1 MIAGCNC
8 KHNHTGHAAD
18 DGIPDPDLS
27 LDRVDLTHLIR
38 PGARRTRRRPAGDAR
53 RTTVADYEQ
62 RVRGDASLSDL
73 DLDLAKSF
81 LKDTPAGGKPVLEA
95 LRYYGLV
102 KGDAPD
108 LQITNAALLLFA
120 GASARHWNP
129 GAGIRVI
136 RAAGTARL
144 FGHRQSVTWTAYAG
158 PPLASAIGEG
168 IRLVREQIGSS
179 EHLRRIFFRDVA
191 EYPEFAWREVLV
203 NAIAH
208 RDYDGIAEIEIVFYD
223 DRVELTSPGLP
234 LEPFS
239 TADVNDGTVLHNTRN
254 PLLNK
259 VMKDKKLM
267 RCKASGL
274 VRVFKEM
281 ENTLLVEPEF
291 ANDSGRFTVTLRN
304 NPQFATS
311 GPGWNWIVGKLQIDI
326 DQKRMLLA
334 CPDGF
339 TEDDY
344 LRLNSVPR
352 TEARR
357 QIQGL
362 VDSDIVT
369 PVATGGE
376 SRRVYYLTA
385 DLDAHRWFLED
396 RIPKL
401 QEYFRKRSRLGNVDY
416 RTAFEVSYPTA
427 KRELDGLVDKGFLKT
442 TGRGRALHYLPT
454 IALRKSDP

>member
-1 MIAGCNC
+1 M
-8 KHNHTGHAAD
+8 
-18 DGIPDPDLS
+18 
-27 LDRVDLTHLIR
+27 DRVDLTHLIR
-38 PGARRTRRRPAGDAR
+38 HGARRTRRRPAGSAPR
-53 RTTVADYEQ
+53 STVADYEQ

-81 LKDTPAGGKPVLEA
+81 LKATPSGGKSVLEA
-95 LRYYGLV
+95 LRDYELI
-102 KGDAPD
+102 KGEGPD
-108 LQITNAALLLFA
+108 WRITNAALLLFA
-120 GASARHWNP
+120 GTSARHWNP

-144 FGHRQSVTWTAYAG
+144 SGHRQSVTCMAYAG

-179 EHLRRIFFRDVA
+179 EHLRRIFFRDVT
-191 EYPEFAWREVLV
+191 EYPDFAWREVLI

-223 DRVELTSPGLP
+223 DRVEVTSPGLP

-239 TADVNDGTVLHNTRN
+239 NTDVNEGRVLYKTRN
-254 PLLNK
+254 PLLNR
-259 VMKDKKLM
+259 VLKDRKLM
-267 RCKASGL
+267 SCKASGL

-281 ENTLLVEPEF
+281 ENSLLVEPVF
-291 ANDSGRFTVTLRN
+291 ANSRGRFTVTLHN
-304 NPQFATS
+304 SPQFATS
-311 GPGWNWIVGKLQIDI
+311 GPGWSWTVGRLPIDI

-344 LRLNSVPR
+344 LRLNSVSR
-352 TEARR
+352 TEAGRK
-357 QIQGL
+357 IQEL
-362 VDSDIVT
+362 VDNDIVG
-369 PVATGGE
+369 PVTTRGE
-376 SRRVYYLTA
+376 SHRVYYLTA

-401 QEYFRKRSRLGNVDY
+401 REYFQKRPRLGNVDY

-427 KRELDGLVDKGFLKT
+427 RRELDGLVSEGFLRT
-442 TGRGRALHYLPT
+442 GGRGRALHYLPT
-454 IALRKSDP
+454 MALRKSDP